1 MILLIDNY
9 DSFVY
14 NLLHYVQILG
24 FEACVYRN
32 DAIDIEKIQEI
43 NPSHIIL
50 SPGPCSPNESGICIP
65 IINKLYKTIP
75 ILGVCL
81 GHQAIGQAFSAKIL
95 RAKEPMHGKK
105 SLIKCTEPSLLFE
118 GVDEEFTVA
127 RYHSLIVD
135 KESFPHNSLKITSIC
150 GDSQIMSLEH
160 KSYPLYGV
168 QFHPESILTQSGM
181 QIIKNFTSIC
191 YSINNNP
198 VCNIS

>member
-14 NLLHYVQILG
+14 NLFHYVKMLG
-24 FEACVYRN
+24 FDACVYRN
-32 DAIDIEKIQEI
+32 DAISINDIFEL

-65 IINKLYKTIP
+65 LINDFYKTIP

-81 GHQAIGQAFSAKIL
+81 GHQAIGQAFNAKIL

-105 SLIKCTEPSLLFE
+105 SIITSTEPSILFE
-118 GVDEEFTVA
+118 GLDEKFTVA

-135 KESFPHNSLKITSIC
+135 QSSFPHHSLKITSLC
-150 GDSQIMSLEH
+150 NDKQIMSLEH
-160 KSYPLYGV
+160 KQYHLYGV
-168 QFHPESILTQSGM
+168 QFHPESILTSSGLKM
-181 QIIKNFTSIC
+181 IDNFTKVC
-191 YSINNNP
+191 YLKDIKKNMKY
-198 VCNIS
+198 